1 MKTLL
6 TKIGDLMWRSDTRH
20 SEALVSWVML
30 SVSFT
35 TLLKYADQQLMG
47 FLVYAVVMLF
57 VAIIGFGA
65 SVSGSYLARIQCAML
80 RTFCWPAVA
89 IHALATG
96 HAPVYSAPFYAGLTL
111 AEALIYIKL
120 YLLLSQRRENGKD
133 VQ

>member
-1 MKTLL
+1 MKAFL
-6 TKIGDLMWRSDTRH
+6 TKMGDLMWRSDTRH

-35 TLLKYADQQLMG
+35 NLLKYADQQIVG

-65 SVSGSYLARIQCAML
+65 SISNSYLARIQCAML
-80 RTFCWPAVA
+80 RTFCWPAIA
-89 IHALATG
+89 IHAIATG
-96 HAPVYSAPFYAGLTL
+96 HAPTYSVPFYAVLTL

-133 VQ
+133 A